1 MKTHSIRER
10 LKYRFDNM
18 MAKGPL
24 AVIVWLGLFSLLL
37 VLIAAGIIAA
47 FGITPADTEEM
58 NFIEAFWQS
67 LMRTLD
73 PGTMGGDEGWGFRV
87 VMLMVTIGGIFIVS
101 ALIGIISAG
110 FDQKLDELRK
120 GHSKVLESNH
130 TLILGWSPKLYTIIS
145 ELAIANENQKKPR
158 VVVLAERDKSEMEDD
173 IKNHIEDLRNTKVI
187 CRSGDPLDGTSL
199 DMVNYNEARSIIIL
213 PPENEEMHD
222 LYIIKV
228 SLAIVN
234 NPHRKSDL
242 FHIVAEIHEDQSRE
256 VLDLIGKDEITILQL
271 SEVLSRMTVQVVHQ
285 PGLSLVI
292 ENLLRFEGDEI
303 YFSDIRE
310 AMGKTFADT
319 QLMFDD
325 STIIGVQHKSLE
337 TRVNPPMDYV
347 LTEGDRLIAISEDDD
362 TVVVNGTVKTI
373 DVTAVK
379 TDAPAN
385 RERKKVRT
393 LVLGYNKKIEMILR
407 EFANYFPSG
416 SEVQVVVQDDY
427 LPLMKQLQIENLVIH
442 AEIGHIT
449 SREFLEK
456 VAFEN
461 IDYVIILSEPEKDIQ
476 QADANTLITLLHCRD
491 IVQKR
496 KLETNI
502 VSEML
507 DPKNSDLARISRK
520 NDFIVSEKLVSLL
533 VTMISENKYLKP
545 VIDDLLDADGSE
557 IYFKPITDYVKPGVA
572 VDFYQLTSIASGMGQ
587 VAMGYRVMADS
598 NDPDK
603 NYGMVVNPKK
613 SKKITFSNEDV
624 LIVLAED

>member
-1 MKTHSIRER
+1 MKTHSMRER

-37 VLIAAGIIAA
+37 VLIAGGIIAA

-120 GHSKVLESNH
+120 GHSKVLESDH

-234 NPHRKSDL
+234 NPHRKSDP
-242 FHIVAEIHEDQSRE
+242 FHIVAEIHDEQSCE

-373 DVTAVK
+373 DVAAVK
-379 TDAPAN
+379 TDAPAD

-393 LVLGYNKKIEMILR
+393 MVLGYNKKIEMILR

-427 LPLMKQLQIENLVIH
+427 LPLVKQLQIENLVIH

-461 IDYVIILSEPEKDIQ
+461 IDYVIILSEPDKDIQ

-496 KLETNI
+496 QLETNI

-507 DPKNSDLARISRK
+507 DPKNSELARISRK